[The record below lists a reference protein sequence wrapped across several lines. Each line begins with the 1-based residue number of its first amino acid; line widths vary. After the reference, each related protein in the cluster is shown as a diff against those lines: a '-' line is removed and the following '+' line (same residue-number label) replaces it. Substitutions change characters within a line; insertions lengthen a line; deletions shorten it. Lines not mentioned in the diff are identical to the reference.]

1 MLELATNPKTDPGIL
16 RELSKNDD
24 RAIRQAVAGN
34 PNAPIDLLWELAED
48 FPQEVTANPILE
60 LLALEDPDWLL
71 KYPQSKYIKVLRA
84 IKVFEAHDFCQAFS
98 FLENFAAHW
107 YLDEA
112 VWQDI
117 LHAFM
122 SIHPILSTEY
132 LERII
137 IICNGNI
144 GRKNFEHLYGNSAM
158 TAECLVKLAECG
170 GSGICHSILHV
181 MADSRSILPAS
192 LRTQEFVELLAS
204 HMANNTRISNLV
216 KSRIILE
223 LNPPS
228 GQVNSL
234 FDSSSVGFLIDAA
247 ACTQSGEQLATR
259 GDLVKEILIALVLN
273 SYPVVRQN
281 LLANTKIHADLL
293 TQLISHP
300 DSKVRE
306 FARQHPNTPK

>member
-1 MLELATNPKTDPGIL
+1 MLELATNPATDPDIL
-16 RELSKNDD
+16 RKLSQSSD

-34 PNAPIDLLWELAED
+34 PNAPIEILWELAED
-48 FPQEVTANPILE
+48 FPQEVTNNPILE
-60 LLALEDPDWLL
+60 LLTLENPDWIL
-71 KYPQSKYIKVLRA
+71 KYPQSKYIQVLRA

-98 FLENFAAHW
+98 FLEIFAAHW
-107 YLDEA
+107 HRDEA
-112 VWQDI
+112 AWHDI
-117 LHAFM
+117 LHAFI
-122 SIHPILSTEY
+122 SIHPILLTEY

-144 GRKNFEHLYGNSAM
+144 GRKNFEQLYGSSAM
-158 TAECLVKLAECG
+158 TAECLINLAGCG
-170 GSGICHSILHV
+170 GSGICHSILHAI
-181 MADSRSILPAS
+181 ADSRSILPVI
-192 LRTQEFVELLAS
+192 LQTQEFVELLAS
-204 HMANNTRISNLV
+204 RMAKNTRISNLV

-234 FDSSSVGFLIDAA
+234 FDSSSIGFLVDAA
-247 ACTQSGEQLATR
+247 ANNQSGAQLATR

-293 TQLISHP
+293 TELISHP
-300 DSKVRE
+300 DPKVRE
-306 FARQHPNTPK
+306 FVRQHPNSSK